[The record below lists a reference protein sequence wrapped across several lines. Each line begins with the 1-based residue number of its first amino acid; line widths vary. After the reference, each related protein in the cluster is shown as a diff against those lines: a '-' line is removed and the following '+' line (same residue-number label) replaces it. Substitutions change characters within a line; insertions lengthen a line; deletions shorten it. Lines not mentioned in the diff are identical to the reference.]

1 MRTRSRS
8 ERGGERERDRE
19 GGRERERERFKKLT
33 IIVNKRFPYQPY
45 THIRIILYYIIVVV
59 RVRVVTA
66 T

>member
-1 MRTRSRS
+1 MR
-8 ERGGERERDRE
+8 EGEKEREIERE
-19 GGRERERERFKKLT
+19 GGRERERFKKLT